1 MRILSDFAIPGQRAP
16 VLAILLPGALQ
27 QPEDLVHAGF
37 IETVRQRAV
46 PMDLA
51 LLDLGLEYIG
61 DSTDGTVLQRIH
73 DCVVQPAR
81 LHNYREIWLVGIS
94 IGGFI
99 AISYAERYP
108 GLISGLC
115 LLAPYPGN
123 RILTGQIKAA
133 GGLQQWYAD
142 SAADNDA
149 ERRIWRWLHT
159 QREQTAA
166 AQNPQMHLGYGRE
179 DRFVPGLQLMAN
191 TLAAHAVDTVA
202 GGHDWPAWQQLWIN
216 FIDRT
221 ATRFGHGKRT
231 PSNDAK

>member
-1 MRILSDFAIPGQRAP
+1 MRILSDFAIQGQRAP
-16 VLAILLPGALQ
+16 ALAILLPGALQ

-46 PMDLA
+46 SLDLA

-61 DSTDGTVLQRIH
+61 DCTDRTVLQRIN
-73 DCVVQPAR
+73 DCVVRPAR
-81 LHNYREIWLVGIS
+81 LNGYSEIWLVGIS

-99 AISYAERYP
+99 AISYAEQYP

-133 GGLQQWYAD
+133 GGLQQWSAN
-142 SAADNDA
+142 SAADDDA
-149 ERRIWRWLHT
+149 ERRAWRWLNTRRERTAGT
-159 QREQTAA
+159 QI
-166 AQNPQMHLGYGRE
+166 HLGYGRE
-179 DRFVPGLQLMAN
+179 DRFLAGQQLMAE
-191 TLAAHAVDTVA
+191 TLAAHTVDTVA

-221 ATRFGHGKRT
+221 ELYFGHNNVDT
-231 PSNDAK
+231 AE